1 VRAPPCSCVPKFTL
15 FFFFPPLGGR
25 GRVGIRESPPPPWAG
40 RICSA
45 VAVPGSGGRLRVAGE
60 ERSCFFWARMGRS
73 ARGFFFRAV
82 VLCFRANCA
91 VIFFP
96 TRVMANRC
104 VCFLVCRCRRRAA
117 LGLVPVQGDRER
129 RALGGRGQGTSALPC
144 AVLPV
149 RFDRLACAA
158 LDREHTRRAEFV
170 WCLSYASLDPNYA
183 MLRWLFQGAANW
195 SCRMTVIECCA
206 SLSSRLES

>member
-1 VRAPPCSCVPKFTL
+1 MGGADL
-15 FFFFPPLGGR
+15 LGR
-25 GRVGIRESPPPPWAG
+25 GRAGFRWPIAG
-40 RICSA
+40 RRRRKI
-45 VAVPGSGGRLRVAGE
+45 VFFSGLGWVDLRAD
-60 ERSCFFWARMGRS
+60 
-73 ARGFFFRAV
+73 FFFRAV

-158 LDREHTRRAEFV
+158 PDREHTRRAEFV

-195 SCRMTVIECCA
+195 SCRMTVVECCA